1 MKNYNKFG
9 DRVKYIRRIK
19 SLNQVEVADSLGIT
33 RSAISKI
40 ENGKQEMTSEILFR
54 FAVTYSVSA
63 DYLLGISSNPALP
76 QKDNQQDE

>member
-1 MKNYNKFG
+1 MKKYNKFG
-9 DRVKYIRRIK
+9 DRVKYIRKTR
-19 SLNQVEVADSLGIT
+19 SLNQVDVADSLGIT

-63 DYLLGISSNPALP
+63 DYLLGISNNPALP